1 MGGEQMSINDII
13 YGIKKKKKRLKMKKL
28 KIRTI
33 PFMKRESMLVTGILT
48 KTH

>member
-1 MGGEQMSINDII
+1 MSINDII
-13 YGIKKKKKRLKMKKL
+13 YGIQKKEKAEDE

-33 PFMKRESMLVTGILT
+33 LFMKRESMLVTGILT